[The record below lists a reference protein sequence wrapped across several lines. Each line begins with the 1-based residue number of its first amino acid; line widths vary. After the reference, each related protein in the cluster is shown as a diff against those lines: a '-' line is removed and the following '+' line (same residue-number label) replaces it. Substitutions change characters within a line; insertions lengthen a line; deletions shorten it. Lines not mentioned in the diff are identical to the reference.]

1 MESMQQA
8 DRGTKRIC
16 VECAARFFDLGRTP
30 IHCPKC
36 DAIFVPPE
44 PAPPRAPRPPRRQLN
59 KWPPHAAA
67 EQPTVDKDVDDDG
80 DETEETEETEE
91 SEAGTENG
99 VAIVDDDPLPDSW
112 EEPEIATIPE
122 EDPSH

>member
-36 DAIFVPPE
+36 DAIFLPPE

-59 KWPPHAAA
+59 KWPVHAAA
-67 EQPTVDKDVDDDG
+67 EEATLDKDVDEA
-80 DETEETEETEE
+80 DEAEETESEE
-91 SEAGTENG
+91 HDPDVEKVVASVDEEAQPEAWGEPD
-99 VAIVDDDPLPDSW
+99 VASVADDH
-112 EEPEIATIPE
+112 
-122 EDPSH
+122 SH